1 MGGSGGGGYISSGGS
16 FGGDF
21 NGGSGSSGGGSGSG
35 SGTGAGGGGSGGGR
49 LLKCPNIK
57 FTAVLNSPQPNVLNT
72 LKIGDILS
80 VSIQSG
86 SSISVVVTSNKG
98 IAGSITGQYLSDLIS
113 CMQNGYEYVAKVVSI
128 NGGKCDVEVF
138 YQ

>member
-16 FGGDF
+16 FDGNSGGGF
-21 NGGSGSSGGGSGSG
+21 GGARNGSGGGSGDGSG
-35 SGTGAGGGGSGGGR
+35 SGSGGGR

-57 FTAVLNSPQPNVLNT
+57 FTAVLNSPQANILST
-72 LKIGDILS
+72 LKLGDILT
-80 VSIQSG
+80 VSIHSG
-86 SSISVVVTSNKG
+86 SSISVVVSNKSG

-113 CMQNGYEYVAKVVSI
+113 CMQNGYDYVAKVVSV

-138 YQ
+138 HQ